1 MSISIELVDGTEHG
15 LGINNAQT
23 SGSTGSP
30 LLSERTSNNKNES
43 AALAGTKTRKVNSD
57 TDTSMTYRTVEKKR
71 GAAEVE
77 GEFSV
82 AQ

>member
-30 LLSERTSNNKNES
+30 LLSERTSNNKNEP
-43 AALAGTKTRKVNSD
+43 AAPAGTKTRKVSSD
-57 TDTSMTYRTVEKKR
+57 TDTSMTYRTVENKR
-71 GAAEVE
+71 GATEVE
-77 GEFSV
+77 GKLFV
-82 AQ
+82 VQ